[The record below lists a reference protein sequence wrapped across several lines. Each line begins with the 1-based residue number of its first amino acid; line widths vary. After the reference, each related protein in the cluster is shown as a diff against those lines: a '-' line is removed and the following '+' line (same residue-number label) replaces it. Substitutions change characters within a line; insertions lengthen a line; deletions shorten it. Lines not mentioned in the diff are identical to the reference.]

1 MNSNGR
7 KNIYAIFMAG
17 GHGSRMGES
26 VPKQFLDLCG
36 RPVLQQTIL
45 RFVDAIPS
53 LKVVVALPKDH
64 IQTWKQL
71 CAEYSFDIPQIIAE
85 GGITRFHSVKNALEK
100 IPDGAIV
107 MIHDGV
113 RPLVGDALLQDLL
126 EKSQECPAV
135 IPATPVT
142 DTLRSK
148 DGSPDPD
155 RSKLLAVQTPQVF
168 HSEVIKEAYT
178 QGYDTAFTDDASVA
192 ARYNIPLTIADGER
206 YNIKIT
212 TPEDLRVARILF
224 KNRSSR

>member
-1 MNSNGR
+1 
-7 KNIYAIFMAG
+7 MAG
-17 GHGSRMGES
+17 GHGARMGSET
-26 VPKQFLDLCG
+26 PKQFLDLCG

-45 RFVDAIPS
+45 RFMEAIPQ

-64 IQTWKQL
+64 VDTWKSL
-71 CAEYSFDIPQIIAE
+71 CQEYSFDCPQILAE

-100 IPDGAIV
+100 VPDGAIV

-113 RPLVGDALLQDLL
+113 RPLPTDELL
-126 EKSQECPAV
+126 EKLLAAAQDSPAV

-148 DGSPDPD
+148 DGSDAPD
-155 RSKLLAVQTPQVF
+155 RSRLLAVQTPQVF
-168 HSEVIKEAYT
+168 HSEQIKAAYT

-192 ARYNIPLTIADGER
+192 EKYGIPLTIIDGER

-212 TPEDLRVARILF
+212 TPEDLRIARVLF
-224 KNRSSR
+224 KDLSSR